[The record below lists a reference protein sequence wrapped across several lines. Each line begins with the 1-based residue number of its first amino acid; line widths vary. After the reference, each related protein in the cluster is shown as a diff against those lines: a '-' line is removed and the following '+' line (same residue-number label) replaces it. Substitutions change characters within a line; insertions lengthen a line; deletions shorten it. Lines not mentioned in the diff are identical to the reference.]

1 MKGHGRRH
9 GGSFSG
15 SRSPQRVLR
24 PVAAW
29 GERATVGSGTVHA
42 IAMALSASGRQ
53 GGVVEGPEVHACWC
67 CATDRPLAPAGPA
80 GRGTAMVEYATE
92 VESTTAVESTTT
104 VEYTISGGAYG
115 GNGGMGA
122 AVILSATGGLYGGGL
137 NGLEGF
143 LC

>member
-1 MKGHGRRH
+1 
-9 GGSFSG
+9 
-15 SRSPQRVLR
+15 
-24 PVAAW
+24 
-29 GERATVGSGTVHA
+29 
-42 IAMALSASGRQ
+42 MALSASGRQ

-80 GRGTAMVEYATE
+80 GRGTAMVEYATK